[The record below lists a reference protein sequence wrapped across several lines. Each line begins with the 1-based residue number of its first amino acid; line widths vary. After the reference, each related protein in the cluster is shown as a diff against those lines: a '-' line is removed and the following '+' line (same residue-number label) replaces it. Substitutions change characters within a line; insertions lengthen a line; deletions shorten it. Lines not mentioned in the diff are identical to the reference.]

1 VTDTSH
7 TQQKYSR
14 DGSSRWSGE
23 SDRLAESVTH
33 AESIGLGV
41 LVLLYVGA
49 VASFVIS
56 ELSVAGSLGYP
67 LDSGWMDFPTERGIR
82 ASNLPGIFASESPI
96 YTAFAGLVAEC
107 SDNVLLSLLILKT
120 TTVAAIGLC
129 CWWCY
134 RLTSTI
140 TGGFRVSLA
149 GIALFLPLSP
159 ALIWTGASGLGMA
172 WGMALV
178 ARSMLDAQEDR
189 PLQASMWAGIAF
201 WFTPG
206 ALPVIVAVLFANR
219 GRRAAQIGI
228 SVMFAVCWI
237 VWRLWTNNTG
247 IRVPSLYDWWPWIAN
262 TFALIGA
269 TWHSSIHP
277 PLLLI
282 LAGFGAWRLRGRGRV
297 FVATV
302 ALAPVLIPF
311 VAPHPGA
318 LGRHLFAILP
328 AAFILAAVGL
338 QALASRSSRG
348 LLRGNRLPLTLLALY
363 AIWVGPEFW
372 KARTLYSWQIQN
384 TVTVRNDVGDWLNRN
399 AAPGESIATTA
410 PGAITSACDMPVID
424 LTRYSDIDNILLVT
438 RPRWVA
444 MNIGFRVPDVVAEEY
459 MAVYT
464 VTFPVQARVYP
475 PGPFVVFRRTY
486 ESGLANRITSKIGPM
501 PD

>member
-1 VTDTSH
+1 VTDTNH
-7 TQQKYSR
+7 TQRKFSR

-23 SDRLAESVTH
+23 SDGL
-33 AESIGLGV
+33 AESIGLGI

-49 VASFVIS
+49 VATFIIS
-56 ELSVAGSLGYP
+56 ELSIAGSLGFP
-67 LDSGWMDFPTERGIR
+67 LDSGWMAFPADRNT
-82 ASNLPGIFASESPI
+82 ASSNLSGIFASESPI
-96 YTAFAGLVAEC
+96 YTAFAGLVAVC
-107 SDNVLLSLLILKT
+107 GGNTLLSLLILKT
-120 TTVAAIGLC
+120 TTIAAIGLC

-149 GIALFLPLSP
+149 GIALLLPLSP

-189 PLQASMWAGIAF
+189 PLRASVWAGIAF

-206 ALPVIVAVLFANR
+206 ALPVIVAVLFGNR
-219 GRRAAQIGI
+219 GRRVAQIGI
-228 SVMFAVCWI
+228 SVMFAMCWM
-237 VWRLWTNNTG
+237 VWRLWTDNTG
-247 IRVPSLYDWWPWIAN
+247 IRVPSLYDWWPWATN

-297 FVATV
+297 YVATI

-328 AAFILAAVGL
+328 AVFTLAAVGL

-363 AIWVGPEFW
+363 AVWIGPEFW
-372 KARTLYSWQIQN
+372 KARTLYSWQVQN
-384 TVTVRNDVGDWLNRN
+384 TVAVHTDVGNWLNSN

-424 LTRYSDIDNILLVT
+424 LTQYSDIDNILLVT

-444 MNIGFRVPDVVAEEY
+444 MSIGFRVPDVVAEEY
-459 MAVYT
+459 EAVYT
-464 VTFPVQARVYP
+464 ITFPVQARVYP

-486 ESGLANRITSKIGPM
+486 ESGMANRITSEIGQM
-501 PD
+501 SH